1 MSDIEV
7 AENPLANAPEHV
19 QLAVD
24 LIMLLENNN
33 VDNHIA
39 LQAIEIV
46 KADLLRKVEK

>member
-7 AENPLANAPEHV
+7 AEKTLANAPEHV

-24 LIMLLENNN
+24 LIMLLEDNN
-33 VDNHIA
+33 VDSHIA